1 MLSPLPRLIAFFILL
16 FSTQAFAD
24 PVATAQ
30 AFLDGLSPEQRTKAW
45 LKFDGPERLDW
56 HWVPRDRSGI
66 SLKELKPQQ
75 RELGFAMAGAVL
87 SPAGLAKTK
96 AIIARE
102 SVLARTEGASFRD
115 PERYWFAVFGT
126 PGDSLGW
133 GWRLEGHHLSL
144 NVTLAGNQVTS
155 TTPSFTG
162 ANPSVMP
169 EGTLMGPEQQLAREL
184 LASLD
189 SMQRATAIT
198 AKRAPG
204 GFMIGRRDIDAA
216 PGLAAAGMNEAQRG
230 ILRRLIG
237 AYLEN
242 WRADLVAR
250 EWAAIDAA
258 GFEKLHFAWAG
269 GETAGQDYYY
279 RIQGPM
285 LLIEHDNTQNRANH
299 IHAFWRGPRDFGG

>member
-1 MLSPLPRLIAFFILL
+1 MIRALL
-16 FSTQAFAD
+16 LLLLWAAPAWAD
-24 PVATAQ
+24 PAATAQ
-30 AFLDGLSPEQRTKAW
+30 AFLDGLTPEQRTKAW
-45 LKFDGPERLDW
+45 LRFDGQERLDW
-56 HWVPRDRSGI
+56 HWVPRERSGI
-66 SLKELKPQQ
+66 SLKELRPEQ
-75 RELGFAMAGAVL
+75 RDLGFAMAGAVL
-87 SPAGLAKTK
+87 SPAGLAKAK

-102 SVLARTEGASFRD
+102 GVLARTEGASFRD

-126 PGDSLGW
+126 PGDAKGW

-144 NVTLAGNQVTS
+144 NVTLAGHEVTS

-162 ANPSVMP
+162 ANPSVLP
-169 EGTLMGPEQQLAREL
+169 DDTLMGPEQQIAREL

-189 SMQRATAIT
+189 PAQRARAVT

-216 PGLAAAGMNEAQRG
+216 PGLPAAQMNEAQRDL
-230 ILRRLIG
+230 LRRLIG
-237 AYLEN
+237 AYLGN

-250 EWAAIDAA
+250 EWTAIDTA
-258 GFEKLHFAWAG
+258 GFEKVHFAWAG
-269 GETAGQDYYY
+269 GEAAGQDYYY